1 MKNFFFDLPIERK
14 LLLVSAVPVLTV
26 FTFSFL
32 TYNSVQTFSH
42 DEDRL
47 NMVYH
52 IQSAS
57 AAYMRLVV
65 DLETGFRGFVLTTQ
79 PAFLKPYRAA
89 KQRVHTAGQALLQMV
104 SPQSQQHALLRA
116 VHHLVDQ
123 LIIDKDNLI
132 QKVKDGQIEEAIQ
145 YIETG
150 KGRALMSAIREKMA
164 EFDRREVTQL
174 QEALLSSRKDREVL
188 LWIVVGGG
196 ILTLLL
202 MFISLHFIAR
212 SITSPLRSLARTVGG
227 TSEGAVPQVAVL
239 ERQDE
244 IGELTRVM
252 HAMSTQ
258 TQEHINRIQHSER
271 ELRILNHDLAASE
284 AKYRGIVDH
293 APIGIFTTEG
303 TRVIFSNQAN
313 WELAGQ
319 KDASQANPELMWQAL
334 HPDDREQTYQAFV
347 SSVEKGIP
355 FEKVFRFLRSDG
367 IVRKVFC
374 RAVPITDRKSQPIVY
389 QGFNV
394 DITTLEQM
402 RTKLIRSERLAT
414 LGQVAAG
421 IAHEIRNPLVGIGS
435 TASLLL
441 EELPRTDGHWSDL
454 KTILQET
461 KRLDRI
467 VNQIVEFARPR
478 TFAPQA
484 FSLDEKVQE
493 TLRLL
498 TRSISEKEIN
508 VKFEKPDNFPFIE
521 ADQDQIKQILLN
533 VLQNAIE
540 ALPAKGELTIRLSN
554 VQDATE
560 SSVRIEVI
568 DNGVG
573 IASSDLPHLFEPF
586 FTSGKPKGTGLGL
599 AICRNIV
606 DQHHGEM
613 TVTSEKN
620 EGTTISILLPLSQG
634 SEVMS
639 T

>member
-26 FTFSFL
+26 FTLSFL
-32 TYNSVQTFSH
+32 TYTSVQTFSH

-47 NMVYH
+47 NLVYH
-52 IQSAS
+52 IQSDS
-57 AAYMRLVV
+57 AEYMRLVV
-65 DLETGFRGFVLTTQ
+65 DLETGFRGFVLTKQ

-89 KQRVHTAGQALLQMV
+89 KQRVHTVERALLQMV
-104 SPQSQQHALLRA
+104 SPQSQQHALLRG
-116 VHHLVDQ
+116 VQQLVDQ
-123 LIIDKDNLI
+123 LLTDKDALI
-132 QKVKDGQIEEAIQ
+132 LKVKNGYTNEAIQ

-150 KGRALMSAIREKMA
+150 QGRELMSAIREKMA

-174 QEALLSSRKDREVL
+174 QEALLSSGKDRDVL

-196 ILTLLL
+196 MVTLLL
-202 MFISLHFIAR
+202 MFVSLHFIAR

-227 TSEGAVPQVAVL
+227 TSEGTVPQVSVL

-252 HAMSTQ
+252 HSMSTQ
-258 TQEHINRIQHSER
+258 TQEHINRIQHSEH
-271 ELRILNHDLAASE
+271 ELRMLNHDLAASE

-303 TRVIFSNQAN
+303 THVIFSNQAN
-313 WELAGQ
+313 WELAGR
-319 KDASQANPELMWQAL
+319 KDTPQADPELMW
-334 HPDDREQTYQAFV
+334 HSVHEYDREQTYQSFV
-347 SSVEKGIP
+347 SSVEKGAS
-355 FEKVFRFLRSDG
+355 FEKVFRFQRADG
-367 IVRKVFC
+367 MVRKVFC
-374 RAVPITDRKSQPIVY
+374 RAIPITDRKSQPVVY

-402 RTKLIRSERLAT
+402 RAKLIRSERLAM

-441 EELPRTDGHWSDL
+441 EELPDTDSHRADL
-454 KTILQET
+454 TTILQET

-467 VNQIVEFARPR
+467 VNQIVDFAKPR
-478 TFAPQA
+478 TFAPQI
-484 FSLDEKVQE
+484 FSLEEKIQE
-493 TLRLL
+493 ALRLL
-498 TRSISEKEIN
+498 TRPLSEKEIS
-508 VKFEKPDNFPFIE
+508 VIFDKPDHLPSIE

-540 ALPAKGELTIRLSN
+540 ALPTKGKLTIRLCD
-554 VQDATE
+554 VQDHTE
-560 SSVRIEVI
+560 PTVQVDIT

-573 IASSDLPHLFEPF
+573 IAASDLPHLFEPF

-606 DQHHGEM
+606 DQHHGDM
-613 TVTSEKN
+613 TVTSQKDH
-620 EGTTISILLPLSQG
+620 GTTISISLPWSQG
-634 SEVMS
+634 SEAIL